1 MVYYVLVPDGYD
13 DVDGVSYTT
22 MRLGESSFKNF
33 WSDQGFDTLKN
44 IVKSHTDII
53 ELVKIKDEKGKEY
66 QIEEFLAIIGKL
78 NLIR

>member
-1 MVYYVLVPDGYD
+1 MVYYVLVPSGYD
-13 DVDGVSYTT
+13 NVDGVSYTT
-22 MRLGESSFKNF
+22 MCLGEASFKNF

-44 IVKSHTDII
+44 IIKSHTDII

-78 NLIR
+78 NVIL